1 MLHLLNDLICP
12 LSIGYI
18 TVNSYETNKLPI
30 QHGWVTLLL
39 PAPGTSLVI
48 SPQSDQPGQHGCC
61 SLNMPHRGV
70 DQGCTHL
77 LANNSICALN
87 YCYTLS
93 KNVYEE
99 MYQSTHSVSYMNIV
113 LQSMFSYI
121 IIMQRGGTH
130 CYSSTGANCLVGRGL
145 V

>member
-77 LANNSICALN
+77 LANNSKAIN
-87 YCYTLS
+87 HCYTLG
-93 KNVYEE
+93 
-99 MYQSTHSVSYMNIV
+99 MSVKKCISQHTVFHI
-113 LQSMFSYI
+113 
-121 IIMQRGGTH
+121 
-130 CYSSTGANCLVGRGL
+130 
-145 V
+145 

>member
-77 LANNSICALN
+77 LANNSIYALN

-93 KNVYEE
+93 RNVYEE
-99 MYQSTHSVSYMNIV
+99 MYQYTVSNINIV
-113 LQSMFSYI
+113 LQSI
-121 IIMQRGGTH
+121 
-130 CYSSTGANCLVGRGL
+130 LVP
-145 V
+145 

>member
-77 LANNSICALN
+77 LANYSICALN
-87 YCYTLS
+87 YCYILS
-93 KNVYEE
+93 RNVYEE
-99 MYQSTHSVSYMNIV
+99 MYHSTHSVSYMNIV
-113 LQSMFSYI
+113 LQSIFSYI